1 MARMGRDNYGVI
13 GVGSFGGAVARALA
27 ESGKDVIAIDSNPV
41 ALRELSTVVSSV
53 YQVSDLSRAV
63 LEDAGIGNCSTV
75 VVGIGENLEAS
86 ILATMECIDI
96 GVPRV
101 VSKAGSEEQGKILKK
116 LGAEVIFPEID
127 AGDRLAQNLMSRA
140 NLDMLPLSDDFSIIS
155 LDLNPIFAGKTILEL
170 NWRKKYGVNVIA
182 LIEDGHANA
191 TILPETVI
199 KKDCRAVFAGSNE
212 ALERFREV
220 NAKGLD

>member
-1 MARMGRDNYGVI
+1 MAKMSQDNYGVI
-13 GVGSFGGAVARALA
+13 GVGSFGCAVARALA
-27 ESGKDVIAIDSNPV
+27 ESGKSVIAIDSNPV

-53 YQVSDLSRAV
+53 YQISSLSKEA

-75 VVGIGENLEAS
+75 VVGIGENLESS

-101 VSKAGSEEQGKILKK
+101 VSKAGSVEHGRILRKI
-116 LGAEVIFPEID
+116 GAEVIFPEND
-127 AGDRLAQNLMSRA
+127 AGERLAQSLMSRA
-140 NLDMLPLSDDFSIIS
+140 NLDMLPLSEDFSIIS
-155 LDLNPIFAGKTILEL
+155 LDLNPDFEGKTILEL

-182 LIEDGHANA
+182 LMENGHADA

-199 KKDCRAVFAGSNE
+199 SKDCRAVLAGHND
-212 ALERFREV
+212 ALERFRDV

>member
-1 MARMGRDNYGVI
+1 MAKLSRDNYGVI

-27 ESGKDVIAIDSNPV
+27 ESGKNVIAIDSNPV

-53 YQVSDLSRAV
+53 YQVSDLSRSV
-63 LEDAGIGNCSTV
+63 LEDAGIENCSTV

-101 VSKAGSEEQGKILKK
+101 VSKASSEEQGKILKK

-127 AGDRLAQNLMSRA
+127 AGERLAQSLMSRA
-140 NLDMLPLSDDFSIIS
+140 NLDMLPLSEDFSIIS
-155 LDLNPIFAGKTILEL
+155 LDVNPIFAGKTIIDL

-182 LIEDGHANA
+182 LMEDGHADA
-191 TILPETVI
+191 TILPDTVI
-199 KKDCRAVFAGSNE
+199 SENCRAVLAGSNE
-212 ALERFREV
+212 ALERFRDV

>member
-1 MARMGRDNYGVI
+1 MAKMSRDNYGVI

-53 YQVSDLSRAV
+53 YQVSDLSRSV

-101 VSKAGSEEQGKILKK
+101 VSKASSEEQGKILKK

-140 NLDMLPLSDDFSIIS
+140 NLDLLPLSEDFSIIS
-155 LDLNPIFAGKTILEL
+155 LDINPIFAGKTIIDL

-182 LIEDGHANA
+182 LMEDGHADA

-199 KKDCRAVFAGSNE
+199 TKDCRAVLAGSNE
-212 ALERFREV
+212 ALERFRDV

>member
-1 MARMGRDNYGVI
+1 MAKMSRDNYGII

-27 ESGKDVIAIDSNPV
+27 ESGKNVIAIDTNPV

-53 YQVSDLSRAV
+53 YQISNLSKET

-75 VVGIGENLEAS
+75 VIGIGENLESS
-86 ILATMECIDI
+86 IMATMECIDI

-101 VSKAGSEEQGKILKK
+101 VSKAASFEQGRILQK

-127 AGDRLAQNLMSRA
+127 AGERLAQSLMSRA
-140 NLDMLPLSDDFSIIS
+140 NLDMLPLSEDFSIIS

-182 LIEDGHANA
+182 LMENDHADA

-199 KKDCRAVFAGSNE
+199 SNNTRAVLAGHND
-212 ALERFREV
+212 ALERFRDV

>member
-1 MARMGRDNYGVI
+1 MAKLSRDNYGVI

-27 ESGKDVIAIDSNPV
+27 ESGKNVIAIDSNPV

-53 YQVSDLSRAV
+53 YQVSDLSRSV

-101 VSKAGSEEQGKILKK
+101 VSKASSEEQGKILKK

-127 AGDRLAQNLMSRA
+127 AGERLAQSLMSRA
-140 NLDMLPLSDDFSIIS
+140 NLDMLPLSEDFSIIS
-155 LDLNPIFAGKTILEL
+155 LDLNPSFAGKTIIDL

-182 LIEDGHANA
+182 LMENGHADA
-191 TILPETVI
+191 SILPETVI
-199 KKDCRAVFAGSNE
+199 SENCRAVLAGSNE
-212 ALERFREV
+212 ALERFRDV

>member
-1 MARMGRDNYGVI
+1 MAKMSRDNYGVI

-53 YQVSDLSRAV
+53 YQVSDLSRSV

-101 VSKAGSEEQGKILKK
+101 VSKASSEEQGKILKK

-140 NLDMLPLSDDFSIIS
+140 NLDLLPLSEDFSIIS
-155 LDLNPIFAGKTILEL
+155 LDINPIFAGKTIIDL

-182 LIEDGHANA
+182 LMEDGHADA

-199 KKDCRAVFAGSNE
+199 SENCRAVLAGSNE
-212 ALERFREV
+212 ALERFRDV

>member
-1 MARMGRDNYGVI
+1 MAKMSRDNYGII

-27 ESGKDVIAIDSNPV
+27 ESGKNVIAIDTNPV

-53 YQVSDLSRAV
+53 YQISNLSKET

-75 VVGIGENLEAS
+75 VVGIGENLESS
-86 ILATMECIDI
+86 IMATMECIDI

-101 VSKAGSEEQGKILKK
+101 VSKASGFEQGRILQK

-127 AGDRLAQNLMSRA
+127 AGERLAQSLMSRA
-140 NLDMLPLSDDFSIIS
+140 NLDMLPLSEDFSIIS

-182 LIEDGHANA
+182 LMENDHADA

-199 KKDCRAVFAGSNE
+199 SNNTRAVLAGHND
-212 ALERFREV
+212 ALERFRDV

>member
-1 MARMGRDNYGVI
+1 MAKMSRDNYGII

-27 ESGKDVIAIDSNPV
+27 ESGKNVIAIDTNPV

-53 YQVSDLSRAV
+53 YQISNLSKET

-75 VVGIGENLEAS
+75 VVGIGENLESS
-86 ILATMECIDI
+86 IMATMECIDI

-101 VSKAGSEEQGKILKK
+101 VSKAASFEQGRILQK

-127 AGDRLAQNLMSRA
+127 AGERLAQSLMSRA
-140 NLDMLPLSDDFSIIS
+140 NLDMLPLSEDFSIIS

-182 LIEDGHANA
+182 LMEDDHADA

-199 KKDCRAVFAGSNE
+199 SNNTRAVLAGHND
-212 ALERFREV
+212 ALERFRDV

>member
-1 MARMGRDNYGVI
+1 MAKMSRDNYGVI
-13 GVGSFGGAVARALA
+13 GVGSFGSAVARALA

-53 YQVSDLSRAV
+53 YQVSDLSRSV

-101 VSKAGSEEQGKILKK
+101 VSKASSEEQGKILKK

-155 LDLNPIFAGKTILEL
+155 LDLNPIFAGKTIIEL

-182 LIEDGHANA
+182 LMEDGHADA

-199 KKDCRAVFAGSNE
+199 TKDCRTVLAGSNE
-212 ALERFREV
+212 ALERFRDV